1 MNSLIVGYWILSGIL
16 LLFLLG
22 SLVLI
27 CDMFFNQ
34 ETFVSDDHEFF
45 DDDDDDFVDD

>member
-1 MNSLIVGYWILSGIL
+1 MNNLIVGYWILSGIL

-22 SLVLI
+22 SLVVV

-34 ETFVSDDHEFF
+34 EQFVSDNHEFF
-45 DDDDDDFVDD
+45 DDDSFDY